1 MWLRM
6 RTAGENSSQ
15 ISATTASEDVE
26 ARQHIHAIAEKQRS
40 ARGSIEYVSMPSVRG
55 RGRRIVLVC
64 VRIRE
69 FVGQVWRRLSD
80 SHKFPGRPLSR
91 VRLYRPF
98 QTLPPLLLLWA
109 FIGAACAILKFQL
122 VRWDSPNWLDWLAE
136 WGFPA
141 AAGALLVTVWLDA
154 FKSPFVA
161 RRIRHR

>member
-26 ARQHIHAIAEKQRS
+26 ARQHIDAIAEKQRS

-69 FVGQVWRRLSD
+69 FVRQVWRRLSD
-80 SHKFPGRPLSR
+80 SPRFPGAPPTPCGFT
-91 VRLYRPF
+91 RPF
-98 QTLPPLLLLWA
+98 QPLP
-109 FIGAACAILKFQL
+109 
-122 VRWDSPNWLDWLAE
+122 
-136 WGFPA
+136 
-141 AAGALLVTVWLDA
+141 
-154 FKSPFVA
+154 
-161 RRIRHR
+161 